1 MNDSSVAILKD
12 LIGFNTSTNESNL
25 DLISYVE
32 GLLSSHDIDHQ
43 RIYSPDNS
51 KANLIATLGPSQK
64 AGYILSGHT
73 DVVPADPENWSS
85 DPFEAD
91 LRDNRIYGRGTADM
105 KGFIAVVLSKLPE
118 MCAAHLKVPLHIS
131 LSYDEEIGCIGV
143 RDIIHHLNQ
152 APARQLGCFVG
163 EPSNMDVV
171 IGHKGKRSIRVEI
184 IGRTGHSSLTAKGV
198 NAIEYAARLISHI
211 RDIADNL
218 KTGGPFDPLFD
229 VPHTTAQTGVIS
241 GGQQVNVIPDTCRFE
256 FEFRFIGADKGD
268 ELVDRIKNYA
278 ETELLPEMREVAPE
292 ARIEFTPQIAYED
305 LDMSENDPFISLTKS
320 IAQKNSVS
328 KVSYGAEA
336 GLFARL
342 GHIPS
347 VICGPG
353 DISQAHQPDEF
364 ISLEQLQQCGE
375 FIDRLIRHCEQ

>member
-1 MNDSSVAILKD
+1 MNDSSIAILKD

-32 GLLSSHDIDHQ
+32 RLLSSHDIDHQ

-118 MCAAHLKVPLHIS
+118 MCAANLKVPLHIS

-211 RDIADNL
+211 RDIADDL
-218 KTGGPFDPLFD
+218 KTSGPFDPLFD

-278 ETELLPEMREVAPE
+278 EKELLPEMREVAPE

-375 FIDRLIRHCEQ
+375 FVDRLIRHCEQ